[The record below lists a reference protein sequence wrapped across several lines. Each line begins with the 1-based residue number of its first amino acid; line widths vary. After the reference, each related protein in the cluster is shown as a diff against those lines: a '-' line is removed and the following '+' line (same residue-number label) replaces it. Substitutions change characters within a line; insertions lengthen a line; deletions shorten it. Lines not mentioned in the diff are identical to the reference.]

1 MALLD
6 HVNREAFRQLLISR
20 GTNVIFSDEEK
31 LKPFTYLIDQ
41 IDGPNGE
48 PLSYSQ
54 ANHLLVSP
62 REFVKFFHRRN
73 ACTCLKDLFYN
84 LKDNTPKKTL
94 CIGCNTITRAKDTF
108 ECECKQRIY
117 CSRKCAKKD
126 WTNHKNECKAFKG

>member
-54 ANHLLVSP
+54 ANHLL
-62 REFVKFFHRRN
+62 
-73 ACTCLKDLFYN
+73 
-84 LKDNTPKKTL
+84 KTL

-108 ECECKQRIY
+108 ECECKQKIY

-126 WTNHKNECKAFKG
+126 WTSHKNECKAFKG